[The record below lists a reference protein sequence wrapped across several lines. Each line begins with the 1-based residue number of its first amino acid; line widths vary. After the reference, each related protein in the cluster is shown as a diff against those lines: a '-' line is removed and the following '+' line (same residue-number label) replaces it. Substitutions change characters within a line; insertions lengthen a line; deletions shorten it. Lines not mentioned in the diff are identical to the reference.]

1 MKKRLSSFL
10 AGAASALL
18 LAALCTTALAASGQ
32 VSFNFAGVSVNGETK
47 ITAGQTITAANGQSV
62 PGSIL
67 YTDAAGGKTNYLSV
81 RTVSELLGVEVG
93 YNSATRT
100 ILLNTKA
107 DPAFQ
112 AAPTAK
118 SAGLWKAAVEEGGL
132 LSYICDAEKAEK
144 AEHDTLPL
152 YRPTDLPEGW
162 KLEETR
168 GIGGGSS
175 TNWRFE
181 TGGGQASFQCSY
193 PGRARFSNGSF
204 ADLETVMKNKQQ
216 ITVQSYAADFYT
228 EKTDY
233 GTRSLLAW
241 ENRDGILF
249 HLTAAGVSR
258 EDLLQAAECIQP
270 YSGQEASWRLAWL
283 PEGSADKPFE
293 RSVLGDTVQETHLC
307 RGTNFT
313 LLASPLPLAAAE
325 EGPGETV
332 RVNGRE
338 ARFWAAREPMVPRKI
353 KEETVGGVTI
363 SSGVVSGYGSADMNT
378 LLWSDPA
385 TGTNFR
391 LTSGLDKA
399 SLIRT
404 AESVTR

>member
-10 AGAASALL
+10 AGAVSALL

-67 YTDAAGGKTNYLSV
+67 YTDAAGGKTNYLPI
-81 RTVSELLGVEVG
+81 RTISELLDVEVG
-93 YNSATRT
+93 YDSATRT
-100 ILLNTKA
+100 VLLGRQPEKTA
-107 DPAFQ
+107 PVSQ

-144 AEHDTLPL
+144 VEHDTLPL

-162 KLEETR
+162 KLEEIR

-181 TGGGQASFQCSY
+181 TGGGRASFQCSY
-193 PGRARFSNGSF
+193 PGRARFSDGGF

-216 ITVQSYAADFYT
+216 ITVQGYGADFYT
-228 EKTDY
+228 EKTEY

-241 ENRDGILF
+241 ENSDGILF
-249 HLTAAGVSR
+249 HLTGTDISR
-258 EDLLQAAECIQP
+258 EDLLRAAEGIQP
-270 YSGQEASWRLAWL
+270 YSGQEASWKMTWL
-283 PEGSADKPFE
+283 PEGSKPFE
-293 RSVLGDTVQETHLC
+293 ESHIGDTRQEVHLVQ
-307 RGTNFT
+307 GTNVT
-313 LLASPLPLAAAE
+313 LLVSSLPLAAAG
-325 EGPGETV
+325 EGPGEV
-332 RVNGRE
+332 VKVNGRE
-338 ARFWAAREPMVPRKI
+338 ARFWAAREPFEPREMKTQ
-353 KEETVGGVTI
+353 EGNGVTI
-363 SSGVVSGYGSADMNT
+363 TSGVVSGYGAADMNT
-378 LLWSDPA
+378 LLWSDPD
-385 TGTNFR
+385 TGMNFR
-391 LTSGLDKA
+391 LFSGLGKDI
-399 SLIRT
+399 LLRI
-404 AESVTR
+404 AENVK